1 MISYKIDGQYADLDD
16 FTIAK
21 RVFNEWQT
29 GKHGDFFLHLAD
41 AFFKADAKN
50 QKRIVHTWR
59 DQITAHISAWHD
71 DDLSDEEL
79 LFDREADHA
88 EGGLN

>member
-1 MISYKIDGQYADLDD
+1 MISYKINGQYADLDD

-21 RVFNEWQT
+21 RVCKEWQA
-29 GKHGDFFLHLAD
+29 GQHGDFFSHLAD
-41 AFFKADAKN
+41 AFFKADANN

-59 DQITAHISAWHD
+59 DQIAAHISASHD
-71 DDLSDEEL
+71 DHLSDEEL

-88 EGGLN
+88 EGGI